1 MLRHPPGIPPVLG
14 DVAGGTMVAWP
25 VPVLP
30 RAGGWPVSLEMGGGG
45 DTHNRRHPVPE
56 VLSPAEVAGARP
68 GRRLCQDCAGP
79 VPDIGQARPVQPAA
93 HLPRVRGAQTS
104 RGGGGGAVVPS
115 QAWGQCPCM
124 SPGVMAGGRLG
135 SPGSATHGTRGL
147 PWGGAAWGAGVGVSQ
162 SGGVLGQGCPTVG

>member
-79 VPDIGQARPVQPAA
+79 VPGIGQARPVQPAA

-104 RGGGGGAVVPS
+104 RGG
-115 QAWGQCPCM
+115 
-124 SPGVMAGGRLG
+124 
-135 SPGSATHGTRGL
+135 
-147 PWGGAAWGAGVGVSQ
+147 
-162 SGGVLGQGCPTVG
+162 